1 MNKKLVKDLLEIA
14 KDLDSEQEN
23 FFESGNENLNKLWE
37 IIERQLGCHEANLS
51 LFNGRSEKERAKDFE
66 CAAYKSNNCKNPKD
80 NVYIIKLQV
89 VDHEHTLDE
98 HICECCFQTS

>member
-1 MNKKLVKDLLEIA
+1 MKTKEVYLYSDEIDEDLFHA
-14 KDLDSEQEN
+14 
-23 FFESGNENLNKLWE
+23 
-37 IIERQLGCHEANLS
+37 IERQLGCNEASLS
-51 LFNGRSEKERAKDFE
+51 LLDRTEEERAKDFG
-66 CAAYKSNNCKNPKD
+66 CVAYTSQGCDTPKD

>member
-1 MNKKLVKDLLEIA
+1 MSQLTSKEIYLYSDEIDEDL
-14 KDLDSEQEN
+14 
-23 FFESGNENLNKLWE
+23 FHT
-37 IIERQLGCHEANLS
+37 IERQLGCHEASLS
-51 LFNGRSEKERAKDFE
+51 LLDRTKEERAKDFG
-66 CAAYKSNNCKNPKD
+66 CVAYTSQGCKNPKD